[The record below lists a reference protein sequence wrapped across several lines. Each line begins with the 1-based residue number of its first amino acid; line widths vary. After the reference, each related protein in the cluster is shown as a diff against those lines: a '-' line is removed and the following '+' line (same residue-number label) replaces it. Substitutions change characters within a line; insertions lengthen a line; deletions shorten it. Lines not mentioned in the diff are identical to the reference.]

1 MASYIIRRLI
11 YMMITLVLVS
21 IVSFVIINLPPG
33 SFIETY
39 ATQLEASGSPAN
51 AAQLQFLTE
60 RYGLDQPL
68 WRQYLNWIVP
78 LVTRGD
84 FGYSFEWQ
92 QPVWNLISERLMLT
106 IVVSLVAIIFVYTV
120 SIPVA
125 LYSATHQYSL
135 GDYAFSFLG
144 IIGLAVPNFL
154 LALVLLVASTALF
167 GVTPTGLFSPQYM
180 NAPWSWDKF
189 VDLLIHLPVPVI
201 VVGLSGTAAT
211 IRVLRS
217 QLLDEFQKQYV
228 ITARAKGVSERR
240 LIIKYPFRVALNPI
254 ISTVGQLLPE
264 IVSGSTIVAI
274 VLGLPTIGPLLL
286 RAIVAQ
292 DTFVSASSLLM
303 LGTMTVVGVVISD
316 ILLTLIDPRVRMTRA
331 N

>member
-1 MASYIIRRLI
+1 MIGYIARRLL
-11 YMMITLVLVS
+11 YMLLTLWLVS
-21 IVSFVIINLPPG
+21 VFSFVIIMLPPG

-39 ATQLEASGSPAN
+39 AMQLEAAGSPASE
-51 AAQLQFLTE
+51 AQLAFLRE
-60 RYGLDQPL
+60 RFGLDQPL
-68 WRQYLNWIVP
+68 YVRYVNWFVP
-78 LVTRGD
+78 LITRGD
-84 FGYSFEWQ
+84 FGFSFEWQ
-92 QPVWNLISERLMLT
+92 QPVWSLISERLWLT
-106 IVVSLVAIIFVYTV
+106 IVISLVAVVFVYAV

-125 LYSATHQYSL
+125 LYSATHQYSV
-135 GDYAFSFLG
+135 GDYVFSFLG

-154 LALVLLVASTALF
+154 LALVLLVASATFF
-167 GVTPTGLFSPQYM
+167 GVTPTGLFSPEYM
-180 NAPWSWDKF
+180 NAPWSWARVADML
-189 VDLLIHLPVPVI
+189 VHLPVPVI
-201 VVGLSGTAAT
+201 VVGLAGTAAT

-228 ITARAKGVSERR
+228 TTARAKGVPERR
-240 LIIKYPFRVALNPI
+240 LILKYPFRVALNPI

-292 DTFVSASSLLM
+292 DTYVAASALFM
-303 LGTMTVVGVVISD
+303 LGVLTVVGVVISD
-316 ILLTLIDPRVRMTRA
+316 ILLTLLDPRVRMSRA